1 MQKTVDEL
9 LQSAFIHDI
18 KGNAILAFNGVIS
31 QDAIVGLG
39 DVLRSELHLTY
50 PLSVVN
56 KIFAIYIEMTQNILH
71 YSSEQV
77 DCNGKSF
84 GKGAV
89 FVFEIMGGYELVTVN
104 VISEKQHRYLEKKCN
119 LINSLNKEDI
129 KEFYL
134 KRRRKIA
141 ETESKGAGLGF
152 IDIVRRSGN
161 QVIFDFE
168 PVDNDKFLFYLR
180 SKILTE

>member
-18 KGNAILAFNGVIS
+18 NGNAILAFNGVIS

-39 DVLRSELHLTY
+39 DVLRSELHLSY

-71 YSSEQV
+71 YSNEQV

-89 FVFEIMGGYELVTVN
+89 FVFEIEGGYELATVN
-104 VISEKQHRYLEKKCN
+104 MISEKQHRYLEKKCN
-119 LINSLNKEDI
+119 LINSLGKEDI

-161 QVIFDFE
+161 PVVFDFE
-168 PVDNDKFLFYLR
+168 TIENEKYLFYLR